1 MLNATI
7 VRPNTLHRKR
17 SAGELRKLT
26 RERDAWLAQIPAWGL
41 FHRIFDEIPGYYF
54 FAKDRQGRTMV
65 TSKSI
70 LDRYQMKHEE
80 EMLGFTDYDINPRSM
95 AEGYA
100 QDDERLLSG
109 EMDRIQH
116 LELWFN
122 RQGMPDWY
130 VVTKL
135 PVVDRKMRPIGVM
148 GVLRPAAE
156 HDEKLPILE
165 NVAQAVMIIRKEFP
179 RNISMLD
186 LADSCGQSLRSLQ
199 RRFKEAFGISP
210 QEFLIKTRVSEA
222 MKLLLETNLTAAQI
236 AGRCGFVDASNLSDH
251 FKKRSG
257 LTPTEYRS
265 RRLQQTR

>member
-1 MLNATI
+1 
-7 VRPNTLHRKR
+7 
-17 SAGELRKLT
+17 
-26 RERDAWLAQIPAWGL
+26 
-41 FHRIFDEIPGYYF
+41 
-54 FAKDRQGRTMV
+54 MV

-70 LDRYQMKHEE
+70 LDRYRMKHEE
-80 EMLGFTDYDINPRSM
+80 EMLGFTDYDINPQSM

-109 EMDRIQH
+109 ETDRIQH

-130 VVTKL
+130 TVTKL

-156 HDEKLPILE
+156 HEGKLPVLE
-165 NVAQAVMIIRKEFP
+165 SVAQAVMILRRKFSQ
-179 RNISMLD
+179 NISMLD

-222 MKLLLETNLTAAQI
+222 MKLLHETNLTAAQI
-236 AGRCGFVDASNLSDH
+236 ANRCGFVDASKLSEH